1 MKAQWRVTVTKRD
14 LVAAVG
20 HARTRATLRRNGKG
34 FEADVMLAKADGGL
48 SIRSSYAAMDI
59 PAEGAWGSPVM
70 ANGAA
75 LRRLAPKLGG
85 PEVTITYVAGRL
97 FLDSTSIPARES

>member
-1 MKAQWRVTVTKRD
+1 MKAQWRVTVAKRD

-20 HARTRATLRRNGKG
+20 HARTRATLRRSGKG
-34 FEADVMLAKADGGL
+34 FEADVTLAKANGQL

-75 LRRLAPKLGG
+75 LRRLAPKLQG
-85 PEVTITYVAGRL
+85 PDIALTYVAGRL
-97 FLDSTSIPARES
+97 FLDTTSIPAREA